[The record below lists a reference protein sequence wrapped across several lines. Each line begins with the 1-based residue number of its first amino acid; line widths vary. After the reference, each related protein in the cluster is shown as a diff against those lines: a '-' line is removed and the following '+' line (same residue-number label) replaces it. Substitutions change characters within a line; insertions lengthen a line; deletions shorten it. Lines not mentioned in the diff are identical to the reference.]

1 MGLNYLASENLCGL
15 VHFEGHLPEWRVL
28 SKFSVQPCNGTAVF
42 LSPAI
47 ETICRETFHGCFSF
61 CVFLLVVVM
70 YTQAMGSK
78 EWREVSMHPLLVYK
92 LNPFWNKN
100 SLDCKI

>member
-1 MGLNYLASENLCGL
+1 MTEI
-15 VHFEGHLPEWRVL
+15 EPRD
-28 SKFSVQPCNGTAVF
+28 SVTAVF

-47 ETICRETFHGCFSF
+47 ETISVGKLSKGVLVSVCFLS
-61 CVFLLVVVM
+61 VVVM

-78 EWREVSMHPLLVYK
+78 EWREVNMHPFLVYK

>member
-1 MGLNYLASENLCGL
+1 MGVL
-15 VHFEGHLPEWRVL
+15 V
-28 SKFSVQPCNGTAVF
+28 SVCF
-42 LSPAI
+42 LS
-47 ETICRETFHGCFSF
+47 
-61 CVFLLVVVM
+61 VVVM

-100 SLDCKI
+100 FLDCKI